1 VVAEGVEDH
10 ATLRDMRQL
19 GCDES
24 QGYLHSR
31 PLPAAELE
39 TWLRTQRVD
48 AVPALLG

>member
-1 VVAEGVEDH
+1 VED
-10 ATLRDMRQL
+10 AVTLSDLRLL

-39 TWLRTQRVD
+39 QWLADQHARP
-48 AVPALLG
+48 ASALLR